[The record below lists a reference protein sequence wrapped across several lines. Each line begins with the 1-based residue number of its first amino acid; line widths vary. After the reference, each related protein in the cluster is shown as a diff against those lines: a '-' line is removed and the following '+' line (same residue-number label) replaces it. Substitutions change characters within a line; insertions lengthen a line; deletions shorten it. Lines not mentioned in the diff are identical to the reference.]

1 MLSWP
6 GVCRYTADNL
16 KEKCSSVG
24 GCMLLERVEIVGF
37 RGINRLS
44 LQLEENNVLIGENAW
59 GKSSLLDAL
68 TLLLSPEETLY
79 HFVHDDFWFP
89 PGDVA
94 GREKHLH
101 IILTFR
107 ESEPGRHHVRR
118 FRPLSPCWVPCDDGF
133 RRIFYRLE
141 GELADHDSV
150 LTLREFLDQK
160 GNPIP
165 LMNID
170 ALARQLIRLMPVL
183 RLRDARFMR
192 RIRNGT
198 VPKMPEVEV
207 TARELDYLA
216 RELVSRPQNLSDGQ
230 IRQGLS
236 AMVQLLEHYFAEQ
249 GTTQSRHRL
258 MRRRSHDEQRSWRYL
273 DIINRMIDRP
283 GGRNQRVIL
292 LGLFSTLLQAKG
304 TVRLDSDARPLL
316 LVEDPETRLHP
327 IMLSVAWHLLNLL
340 PLQRITTTNSGEL
353 LSLTPVEYVCRLV
366 RESSRVSAF
375 RLGPGGLSAEDG
387 RRIAFHIRFNRAS
400 SLFARCWL
408 LVEGETETWVINELA
423 RQCGH
428 HFDAEGIKVIEFA
441 QSGLKPLIKFARRMG
456 IEWHVLVDGDDA
468 GKKYAAT
475 VRGLLNG
482 DREEERDHLTLLPAL
497 DMEHFMYRQGFAD
510 VFHRVAMLPL
520 NVPMNTR
527 RVITKAIHRSSK
539 PDLAIEVAS
548 EAGRRGVESIPVLL
562 RKMFSRVLWLARGR
576 AD

>member
-1 MLSWP
+1 
-6 GVCRYTADNL
+6 
-16 KEKCSSVG
+16 
-24 GCMLLERVEIVGF
+24 MLLERVEIVGF

-44 LQLEENNVLIGENAW
+44 LQLEQNNVLIGENAW

-68 TLLLSPEETLY
+68 TLLLSPEENLY

-89 PGDVA
+89 PGDVN

-107 ESEPGRHHVRR
+107 ESEPGRHRVRR
-118 FRPLSPCWVPCDDGF
+118 FRPMSPCWVPCEDGF
-133 RRIFYRLE
+133 HRIFYRLE
-141 GELADHDSV
+141 GEMAQNDGV
-150 LTLREFLDQK
+150 LTLREFLDEK

-165 LMNID
+165 LEQID
-170 ALARQLIRLMPVL
+170 DLARHLIRLSPVL

-198 VPKMPEVEV
+198 VPNMPEVEV
-207 TARELDYLA
+207 TARELDFLA
-216 RELVSRPQNLSDGQ
+216 RELVSRPQNLTDGQ

-236 AMVQLLEHYFAEQ
+236 AMVQLLEHYFSEQ
-249 GTTQSRHRL
+249 GTGQARHRL

-283 GGRNQRVIL
+283 GGRTHRVIL

-304 TVRLDSDARPLL
+304 TVRLDRDARPLL

-340 PLQRITTTNSGEL
+340 PLQRVTTTNSGEL

-366 RESSRVSAF
+366 RESSRVTAY
-375 RLGPGGLSAEDG
+375 RLGPGGLNAEDG

-456 IEWHVLVDGDDA
+456 IEWHVLVDGDEA

-475 VRGLLNG
+475 VRSLLNN
-482 DREEERDHLTLLPAL
+482 DREEEREHLTTLPAM
-497 DMEHFMYRQGFAD
+497 DMEHFMYRQGFDD
-510 VFHRVAMLPL
+510 VFHRVAMIPVD
-520 NVPMNTR
+520 VPMNMR
-527 RVITKAIHRSSK
+527 RVIAKAIQRSSK
-539 PDLAIEVAS
+539 PDLAIEVAT
-548 EAGRRGVESIPVLL
+548 EAGRRGVESVPTLL

>member
-1 MLSWP
+1 
-6 GVCRYTADNL
+6 
-16 KEKCSSVG
+16 
-24 GCMLLERVEIVGF
+24 MLLERVEIVGF

-44 LQLEENNVLIGENAW
+44 LQLEQNNVLIGENAW

-68 TLLLSPEETLY
+68 TLLLSPEENLY

-89 PGDVA
+89 LGDVN

-107 ESEPGRHHVRR
+107 ESEPGRHRVRR
-118 FRPLSPCWVPCDDGF
+118 FRPMSPCWVPCEDGF
-133 RRIFYRLE
+133 HRIFYRLE
-141 GELADHDSV
+141 GEMAQNDGV
-150 LTLREFLDQK
+150 LTLREFLDEK

-165 LMNID
+165 LEQID
-170 ALARQLIRLMPVL
+170 DLARHLIRLSPVL

-198 VPKMPEVEV
+198 VPNMPEVEV
-207 TARELDYLA
+207 TARELDFLA
-216 RELVSRPQNLSDGQ
+216 RELVSRPQNLTDGQ

-236 AMVQLLEHYFAEQ
+236 AMVQLLEHYFSEQ
-249 GTTQSRHRL
+249 GTGQARHRL

-283 GGRNQRVIL
+283 GGRTHRVIL

-304 TVRLDSDARPLL
+304 TVRLDRDARPLL

-340 PLQRITTTNSGEL
+340 PLQRVTTTNSGEL

-366 RESSRVSAF
+366 RESSRVTAY
-375 RLGPGGLSAEDG
+375 RLGPGGLNAEDG

-456 IEWHVLVDGDDA
+456 IEWHVLVDGDEA

-475 VRGLLNG
+475 VRSLLNN
-482 DREEERDHLTLLPAL
+482 DREEEREHLTTLPAM
-497 DMEHFMYRQGFAD
+497 DMEHFMYRQGFDD
-510 VFHRVAMLPL
+510 VFHRVAMIPVD
-520 NVPMNTR
+520 VPMNMR
-527 RVITKAIHRSSK
+527 RVIAKAIQRSSK
-539 PDLAIEVAS
+539 PDLAIEVAT
-548 EAGRRGVESIPVLL
+548 EAGRRGVESVPTLL

>member
-1 MLSWP
+1 
-6 GVCRYTADNL
+6 
-16 KEKCSSVG
+16 
-24 GCMLLERVEIVGF
+24 MLLERVEIVGF

-44 LQLEENNVLIGENAW
+44 LMLEQNNVLIGENAW

-68 TLLLSPEETLY
+68 TLLLSPESDLY
-79 HFVHDDFWFP
+79 HFVRDDFWFP
-89 PGDVA
+89 PGDVL
-94 GREKHLH
+94 GREHHLH
-101 IILTFR
+101 ILLTFC

-118 FRPLSPCWVPCDDGF
+118 YRPLADCWVKCPDNYH
-133 RRIFYRLE
+133 RVFYRLE
-141 GELADHDSV
+141 GSLADDDSV
-150 LTLREFLDQK
+150 LTLREFLDAQ
-160 GNPIP
+160 GNPLP
-165 LMNID
+165 LDEID
-170 ALARQLIRLMPVL
+170 DLARHLVRLMPVL

-192 RIRNGT
+192 RIRNDT
-198 VPKMPEVEV
+198 VPHMPDVEV

-216 RELVSRPQNLSDGQ
+216 RELVARPQNLTDGQ

-236 AMVQLLEHYFAEQ
+236 AMVQLLEHYFSEQ
-249 GTTQSRHRL
+249 GTSPVRNRL

-283 GGRNQRVIL
+283 GGRSHRVIL

-304 TVRLDSDARPLL
+304 AVRLDRDARPLL

-353 LSLTPVEYVCRLV
+353 LSLTPVEHVCRLV
-366 RESSRVSAF
+366 RESSRVTAY
-375 RLGPGGLSAEDG
+375 RLGPGGMSAEDG

-441 QSGLKPLIKFARRMG
+441 QSGLKPLVKFARRMG
-456 IEWHVLVDGDDA
+456 IEWHVLVDGDEA

-475 VRGLLNG
+475 VRGLLNN
-482 DREEERDHLTLLPAL
+482 DREEEREHLTMLPAM
-497 DMEHFMYRQGFAD
+497 DMEHFMYRQGFSD
-510 VFHRVAMLPL
+510 VFHRVAMLPE
-520 NVPMNTR
+520 NIPMNIR

-539 PDLAIEVAS
+539 PDLAIEVAM
-548 EAGRRGVESIPVLL
+548 EAGRRGVESVPTLL